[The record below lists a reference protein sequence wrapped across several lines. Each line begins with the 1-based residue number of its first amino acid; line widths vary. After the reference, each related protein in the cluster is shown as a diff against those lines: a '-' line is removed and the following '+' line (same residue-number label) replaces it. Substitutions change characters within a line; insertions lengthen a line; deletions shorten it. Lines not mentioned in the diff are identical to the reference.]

1 MQYYTRQELAAILLK
16 GEIFPPDS
24 SYTLVTEEEKAA
36 AMELEA
42 ARRRRIE
49 EEEAARAREEEERQA
64 REQEE
69 AAARAEAVELAR
81 VQQVQDEAEEENS
94 ATLEDAK
101 GRTRHTVAVNAYAM
115 TRNNHLIYLDARGAQ
130 QATRALWARLCN
142 ASADGGRGGARV
154 QINGK
159 SVNVDKGEKWRKIEA
174 PGRLVL
180 VNKQATA
187 DALSYVIEHDSNK
200 ETPSQARDVIARAD
214 VPALDGWSDA
224 IWRRARCAGLVE
236 KMEFCRGCSAWQ
248 VRYNGEKWREALTAA
263 HAAGELKN

>member
-16 GEIFPPDS
+16 GEILPPDS
-24 SYTLVTEEEKAA
+24 SYTLVTDEEKAA
-36 AMELEA
+36 AIEL
-42 ARRRRIE
+42 
-49 EEEAARAREEEERQA
+49 EAARAREEEERQA
-64 REQEE
+64 REREE
-69 AAARAEAVELAR
+69 ASARAEAEELAR
-81 VQQVQDEAEEENS
+81 GQQAQDEAEEENA

-115 TRNNHLIYLDARGAQ
+115 TRGGHLIYLDASGAQ
-130 QATRALWARLCN
+130 QAARALWARLCN

-248 VRYNGEKWREALTAA
+248 VSYNGEKWREALTAA